1 MKIVSTGRGNHLQ
14 RGIAMAKKRLL
25 FLAAL
30 FLSFSMACGLGTQK
44 LNSMSQTLTPL
55 SAEVAGTI
63 TAQAK
68 DVGGSAD
75 QLATAYAKASATS
88 ANIYATATALSSYND
103 DSRQATATV
112 SAPVVAELPRY
123 GLNPN
128 QGYVAWVHK
137 PVSIDLNGYQQS
149 GFAND
154 YQGIVARDFAMAAD
168 ITWFTDYGTSACG
181 FMFRS
186 NGNTNKPSQYMVI
199 ITRFANGYLAF
210 TATVDGEMSNMR
222 TFLPRSQDKSFSWQ
236 NNDTNRLAI
245 VMRGQI
251 IQAYTNGVLVGE
263 IDTTQPP
270 PENQQTPPTYEK
282 PTGANAE
289 QLKDYQNLID
299 QSSQN
304 TDLLNSQMSDARKN
318 FAKNKPI
325 FSEGFLGFIG
335 VSESGHTKCTFSDGW
350 LFIIE
355 R

>member
-1 MKIVSTGRGNHLQ
+1 MH
-14 RGIAMAKKRLL
+14 KKYIPVLIGFLL
-25 FLAAL
+25 LL
-30 FLSFSMACGLGTQK
+30 SMACALGG
-44 LNSMSQTLTPL
+44 SQLSPMAKTLTPL
-55 SAEVAGTI
+55 SAAVEGTV

-75 QLATAYAKASATS
+75 KLATAYARATATS
-88 ANIYATATALSSYND
+88 EKIYATETALSSYND
-103 DSRQATATV
+103 VSRQATATV

-123 GLNPN
+123 GLNQN

-137 PVSIDLNGYQQS
+137 PVSIELNGYKQS

-168 ITWFTDYGTSACG
+168 ITWVTDYGMSACG

-186 NGNTNKPSQYMVI
+186 NGNTNKPSQYMLI
-199 ITRFANGYLAF
+199 ITRFANGYMAF

-222 TFLPRSQDKSFSWQ
+222 TFYPKSQDKSFSWQ
-236 NNDTNRLAI
+236 NNATNRLAV
-245 VMRGQI
+245 VMRGKM

-270 PENQQTPPTYEK
+270 PDNQQSPPSFEK
-282 PTGANAE
+282 PTGANAD
-289 QLKDYQNLID
+289 QLKDYQNLFD
-299 QSSQN
+299 QNSQN
-304 TDLLNSQMSDARKN
+304 TDIMNGYMSDSRKN

-325 FSEGFLGFIG
+325 FADGFLGFIG